1 MVVEENLENLE
12 NLEKKSEQNLEQK
25 RIHQLP
31 VHLANQIAAGEVV
44 ERPASVLKELLENSL
59 DAKSTEIEITVERG
73 GTKLIQVQDNGLG
86 ICKEDLPLAIAS
98 HATSKISSLSDLE
111 GVKSYGFRGEALAS
125 ISSVSRLELI
135 SAVEEQSCG
144 WSIQLEGRDKPPS
157 LQPIAKRRGTLIAVR
172 DLFYNTPARLKF
184 LKSEK
189 TETGY
194 LEEIFKRIALSQ
206 PAVAFKF
213 QQGDGIQKRLPIC
226 RSLEAHIRRVAQLCG
241 KRFVEEAYYI
251 EAEANG
257 LKLTGWLGS
266 ENALRSQADLQY
278 FYVNGRIVRD
288 KIVMHAVRQA
298 YQSINSL
305 GRFPAYVL
313 YFECDPVA
321 VDVNVH
327 PTKHE
332 VRFREAR
339 TVHAF
344 LSYAIQ
350 EGLKKGNSNK
360 TTDFTEKAETMPQFS
375 FLEMEKNAEFPLAPR
390 SPQSPF
396 ERERFQRGERTDV
409 DFNMSINRFQD
420 RPLSLFKGEFLWIE
434 SAQGGMLIDVRA
446 AYRVYMRRVLSEEYH
461 EGGVTSRPLLMPKS
475 IRVANGIDIESS
487 VLDSGRLGFE
497 LTGGGHNLILVRSVP
512 RVLGSEIEN
521 LHALLNKLLPL
532 ATGDQ
537 CIEVLVDYI
546 TQNQILMENA
556 HQALL
561 LEFKNTEF
569 LNENEKNLFYKQL
582 TLEQFRSIFF

>member
-1 MVVEENLENLE
+1 MITEE
-12 NLEKKSEQNLEQK
+12 EKLTQKSTEQLAQK

-59 DAKSTEIEITVERG
+59 DANSTEIEIRIEG
-73 GTKLIQVQDNGLG
+73 GGIKLIQVQDNGLG

-98 HATSKISSLSDLE
+98 HATSKIASLSDLE
-111 GVKSYGFRGEALAS
+111 GVQSYGFRGEALAS

-135 SAVEEQSCG
+135 SSVENQSCG
-144 WSIQLEGRDKPPS
+144 WSIQLEGRDKTLNLTPV
-157 LQPIAKRRGTLIAVR
+157 AKRLGTSIAVR
-172 DLFYNTPARLKF
+172 DLFYNTPARRKF

-189 TETGY
+189 TEAGY

-206 PAVAFKF
+206 PAVAFKL
-213 QQGDGIQKRLPIC
+213 QQDEGVQKRLGIC
-226 RSLEAHIRRVAQLCG
+226 RSLEAHTRRVAQLCG

-251 EAEANG
+251 DAEANG

-298 YQSINSL
+298 YQSINIL

-313 YFECDPVA
+313 YFECDPAA

-332 VRFREAR
+332 VRFREVR

-350 EGLKKGNSNK
+350 EGLKREEDKKS
-360 TTDFTEKAETMPQFS
+360 
-375 FLEMEKNAEFPLAPR
+375 PLP
-390 SPQSPF
+390 PL
-396 ERERFQRGERTDV
+396 FQRGERAEVNLNPHQPQLDKS
-409 DFNMSINRFQD
+409 FF
-420 RPLSLFKGEFLWIE
+420 LFKGEFLWVE
-434 SAQGGMLIDVRA
+434 NNEGVMLVDVKA
-446 AYRVYMRRVLSEEYH
+446 AYRVYLKRLLKAEYQI
-461 EGGVTSRPLLMPKS
+461 GQIASRPLLMPKS
-475 IRVANGIDIESS
+475 IRVADDIDIESS
-487 VLDSGRLGFE
+487 ALDWGHLGFE
-497 LTGGGHNLILVRSVP
+497 LTMGGHQLVLVRSVP
-512 RVLGSEIEN
+512 KVLGSEIEN
-521 LHALLNKLLPL
+521 LNALLNKLLSL
-532 ATGDQ
+532 TTVES
-537 CIEVLVDYI
+537 CIALVVDYVI
-546 TQNQILMENA
+546 QSKMPTEDMHPALM
-556 HQALL
+556 
-561 LEFKNTEF
+561 LEFKNASF
-569 LNENEKNLFYKQL
+569 LNENEKKSFYKQF

>member
-1 MVVEENLENLE
+1 MIVEEK
-12 NLEKKSEQNLEQK
+12 LEKNSERKLEQK

-59 DAKSTEIEITVERG
+59 DAKSTEIEITIERG

-86 ICKEDLPLAIAS
+86 ICKEDLPLAIA
-98 HATSKISSLSDLE
+98 TSKIASLSDLE

-135 SAVEEQSCG
+135 SAVEDQSCG

-157 LQPIAKRRGTLIAVR
+157 LQPAAKRPGTLIAVR
-172 DLFYNTPARLKF
+172 DLFYNTPARRKF

-189 TETGY
+189 TEAAY

-213 QQGDGIQKRLPIC
+213 QQNDGVQKRLPIC

-266 ENALRSQADLQY
+266 ENTMRSQADLQY

-313 YFECDPVA
+313 YFECDATA

-350 EGLKKGNSNK
+350 EGLKQGNPNK
-360 TTDFTEKAETMPQFS
+360 IGEDAK
-375 FLEMEKNAEFPLAPR
+375 FLLTPL
-390 SPQSPF
+390 
-396 ERERFQRGERTDV
+396 FQRGEQTDIDV
-409 DFNMSINRFQD
+409 DVDVNVQQPKPDKPQF
-420 RPLSLFKGEFLWIE
+420 LFKGEFLWLE
-434 SAQGGMLIDVRA
+434 NAQGGMIVDVKA
-446 AYRVYMRRVLSEEYH
+446 AYRVYLRQILRKEYQA
-461 EGGVTSRPLLMPKS
+461 GGITQRPLLMPKS
-475 IRVANGIDIESS
+475 IRIANGIAFESGA
-487 VLDSGRLGFE
+487 LDWGRLGFE
-497 LTGGGHNLILVRSVP
+497 LTGGGHNLVLVRSVP

-521 LHALLNKLLPL
+521 LHVLLNKLLSL
-532 ATGDQ
+532 TIVEH
-537 CIEVLVDYI
+537 CIELLADMVI
-546 TQNQILMENA
+546 QNQILMEDA

-561 LEFKNTEF
+561 LELKNTDF
-569 LNENEKNLFYKQL
+569 LYGNEKKPFYKQL
-582 TLEQFRSIFF
+582 TLEQFRSLFF

>member
-1 MVVEENLENLE
+1 MIEEELKQKLE
-12 NLEKKSEQNLEQK
+12 QRLEQK

-31 VHLANQIAAGEVV
+31 VYLANQIAAGEVV

-86 ICKEDLPLAIAS
+86 IYKDDLSLAIAS
-98 HATSKISSLSDLE
+98 HATSKIANLSDLE

-135 SAVEEQSCG
+135 SAVEDQSCG
-144 WSIQLEGRDKPPS
+144 WSIQLEGRDKPPT
-157 LQPIAKRRGTLIAVR
+157 LQPVAKHRGTLIAVR

-189 TETGY
+189 TEAAY

-213 QQGDGIQKRLPIC
+213 QQGEGIQKRLPIC

-241 KRFVEEAYYI
+241 KRFIEEAYYI

-266 ENALRSQADLQY
+266 ENAMRSQADLQY

-298 YQSINSL
+298 YQSVNSL

-313 YFECDPVA
+313 YFECDAFA

-344 LSYAIQ
+344 LSYAIH
-350 EGLKKGNSNK
+350 EGLKQANPNK
-360 TTDFTEKAETMPQFS
+360 TRDIVEKADDKPQFS
-375 FLEMEKNAEFPLAPR
+375 FLEMERDAKFPL
-390 SPQSPF
+390 SPA
-396 ERERFQRGERTDV
+396 DV
-409 DFNMSINRFQD
+409 NANVHQAQQD
-420 RPLSLFKGEFLWIE
+420 KPQFLFKGEFLWIE
-434 SAQGGMLIDVRA
+434 NAQGGLLVDVKA
-446 AYRVYMRRVLSEEYH
+446 AYRVYLRQVLSEEYQT
-461 EGGVTSRPLLMPKS
+461 GGVTQRPLLMPKS
-475 IRVANGIDIESS
+475 IRVNNGIDIESNI
-487 VLDSGRLGFE
+487 LDWGHLGFE
-497 LTGGGHNLILVRSVP
+497 LTGGGHNLVLVRAVP

-521 LHALLNKLLPL
+521 LNLLLNKLLSQR
-532 ATGDQ
+532 TVEH
-537 CIEVLVDYI
+537 CIGLLVDTVI
-546 TQNQILMENA
+546 QNQTLMEDA
-556 HQALL
+556 HQMLL
-561 LEFKNTEF
+561 RELQNPRF
-569 LNENEKNLFYKQL
+569 LDENEKKTFHKQL

>member
-1 MVVEENLENLE
+1 MIIEEELKQKS
-12 NLEKKSEQNLEQK
+12 EKKSEQK

-98 HATSKISSLSDLE
+98 HATSKIASLSDLE
-111 GVKSYGFRGEALAS
+111 GVRSYGFRGEALAS

-135 SAVEEQSCG
+135 SAVEDQSCG

-157 LQPIAKRRGTLIAVR
+157 LQPVPKRSGTSIAVR
-172 DLFYNTPARLKF
+172 DLFYNTPARRKF

-189 TETGY
+189 TEAAY
-194 LEEIFKRIALSQ
+194 IEEIFKRVALSQ

-213 QQGDGIQKRLPIC
+213 QQDDGIQKRLPIC

-241 KRFVEEAYYI
+241 KRFVEKAYYI

-266 ENALRSQADLQY
+266 ENAMRSQADLQY

-298 YQSINSL
+298 YQSLNAL

-313 YFECDPVA
+313 YFECDPSA

-350 EGLKKGNSNK
+350 EGLKQGDPNKARDDAIPPLTSLFQKG
-360 TTDFTEKAETMPQFS
+360 EQAYV
-375 FLEMEKNAEFPLAPR
+375 
-390 SPQSPF
+390 
-396 ERERFQRGERTDV
+396 DV
-409 DFNMSINRFQD
+409 DANVHQLQPDKPHF
-420 RPLSLFKGEFLWIE
+420 LFKGEFLWLE
-434 SAQGGMLIDVRA
+434 NAQGVMLVDVKA
-446 AYRVYMRRVLSEEYH
+446 AYRVYLRQVLSEEYQT
-461 EGGVTSRPLLMPKS
+461 GGVTQRPLLMPKS
-475 IRVANGIDIESS
+475 IRIANGIDIESNA
-487 VLDSGRLGFE
+487 LDWGRLGFE
-497 LTGGGHNLILVRSVP
+497 LTGGGRNLVLVRSVP
-512 RVLGSEIEN
+512 RILGSEIEN
-521 LHALLNKLLPL
+521 LHALLSKLLSL
-532 ATGDQ
+532 TTVEH
-537 CIEVLVDYI
+537 CIELLVDTVI
-546 TQNQILMENA
+546 QNQTLMGDA
-556 HQALL
+556 HQVLL
-561 LEFKNTEF
+561 LELKNTGF
-569 LNENEKNLFYKQL
+569 LRGNEKKPFYKQL
-582 TLEQFRSIFF
+582 SLEQFRSTFF

>member
-1 MVVEENLENLE
+1 MIEEL
-12 NLEKKSEQNLEQK
+12 KQKSEQK

-59 DAKSTEIEITVERG
+59 DAKSTEIDITIERG

-98 HATSKISSLSDLE
+98 HATSKIASLSDLE
-111 GVKSYGFRGEALAS
+111 GVQSYGFRGEALAS

-135 SAVEEQSCG
+135 SAVEDQSCG
-144 WSIQLEGRDKPPS
+144 WSIQLEGRDKAPS
-157 LQPIAKRRGTLIAVR
+157 LQPVAKRSGTLIAVR
-172 DLFYNTPARLKF
+172 DLFYNTPARRKF

-189 TETGY
+189 TESVY

-213 QQGDGIQKRLPIC
+213 QQDDGIQKRLPIC

-266 ENALRSQADLQY
+266 ENAMRSQADLQY

-298 YQSINSL
+298 YQSIHSL
-305 GRFPAYVL
+305 GRFPAYLL
-313 YFECDPVA
+313 YFECDPAA

-350 EGLKKGNSNK
+350 EGLKQGNPD
-360 TTDFTEKAETMPQFS
+360 TTCDDAKS
-375 FLEMEKNAEFPLAPR
+375 PLTPL
-390 SPQSPF
+390 
-396 ERERFQRGERTDV
+396 FQRGEQSDV
-409 DFNMSINRFQD
+409 DVDVFYANVH
-420 RPLSLFKGEFLWIE
+420 RPQPEKPQFLFKGEFLWIE
-434 SAQGGMLIDVRA
+434 NAQGGMIVDVKVA
-446 AYRVYMRRVLSEEYH
+446 HRVYLKQVLNREYDA
-461 EGGVTSRPLLMPKS
+461 GGVTQRPLMVPKS
-475 IRVANGIDIESS
+475 IRIANGIDIESS
-487 VLDSGRLGFE
+487 ALDWGRLGFE
-497 LTGGGHNLILVRSVP
+497 LTVGGHNLVLVRSVP

-521 LHALLNKLLPL
+521 LHALLNKLLSL
-532 ATGDQ
+532 MTVEH
-537 CIEVLVDYI
+537 CIELLVDYVN
-546 TQNQILMENA
+546 QNQTLMGDV

-561 LEFKNTEF
+561 LELKNTSF
-569 LNENEKNLFYKQL
+569 LNETEKKPFYKQL
-582 TLEQFRSIFF
+582 TLEQFRSLFF

>member
-1 MVVEENLENLE
+1 MMTEE
-12 NLEKKSEQNLEQK
+12 KLEQK

-59 DAKSTEIEITVERG
+59 DAKSTEIDITVERG
-73 GTKLIQVQDNGLG
+73 GIKLIQVQDNGLG

-98 HATSKISSLSDLE
+98 HATSKIASLSDLE
-111 GVKSYGFRGEALAS
+111 GVQSYGFRGEALAS

-135 SAVEEQSCG
+135 SAVEDQSCG

-157 LQPIAKRRGTLIAVR
+157 LQPVAKRSGTLIAVR
-172 DLFYNTPARLKF
+172 DLFYNTPARRKF

-189 TETGY
+189 TEAAY

-226 RSLEAHIRRVAQLCG
+226 RSLDAHIRRVAQLCG

-266 ENALRSQADLQY
+266 ENAMRSQADLQY

-298 YQSINSL
+298 YQSVNSL

-313 YFECDPVA
+313 YFECDALA

-350 EGLKKGNSNK
+350 EGLKQGNPDK
-360 TTDFTEKAETMPQFS
+360 TRDDAKS
-375 FLEMEKNAEFPLAPR
+375 PLTPT
-390 SPQSPF
+390 SPQPPF
-396 ERERFQRGERTDV
+396 EGGSFQKGEWADV
-409 DFNMSINRFQD
+409 DVDANVHQPQQD
-420 RPLSLFKGEFLWIE
+420 KP
-434 SAQGGMLIDVRA
+434 Q
-446 AYRVYMRRVLSEEYH
+446 
-461 EGGVTSRPLLMPKS
+461 
-475 IRVANGIDIESS
+475 
-487 VLDSGRLGFE
+487 
-497 LTGGGHNLILVRSVP
+497 
-512 RVLGSEIEN
+512 
-521 LHALLNKLLPL
+521 
-532 ATGDQ
+532 
-537 CIEVLVDYI
+537 
-546 TQNQILMENA
+546 
-556 HQALL
+556 
-561 LEFKNTEF
+561 
-569 LNENEKNLFYKQL
+569 
-582 TLEQFRSIFF
+582 